1 MKLMSKKIL
10 VVDDDESIVEV
21 IQLLLESEGYQVESS
36 LNGDCIPN
44 FPGGT
49 PDLILLDVLLSGKDG
64 REICKRLKSDP
75 ETAHIPVI
83 MLSAHIDANR
93 LMRDS
98 GADDFI
104 EKPFDIDDFI
114 AVVAKH
120 AHRYTSNAEIQ

>member
-1 MKLMSKKIL
+1 MSKKIL

-36 LNGDCIPN
+36 LSGDCIPN

-49 PDLILLDVLLSGKDG
+49 PDLILLDVLISGKDG

-75 ETAHIPVI
+75 ETDHIPVI
-83 MLSAHIDANR
+83 MLSAHADADR
-93 LMRDS
+93 LMHGS

-114 AVVAKH
+114 AVVVKH
-120 AHRYTSNAEIQ
+120 TPRYTSSAEIQ

>member
-1 MKLMSKKIL
+1 MSKKIL

-36 LNGDCIPN
+36 LSGDCIPD
-44 FPGGT
+44 FPGGF

-75 ETAHIPVI
+75 KTKHIPVI
-83 MLSAHIDANR
+83 MLSAHVDANR

-120 AHRYTSNAEIQ
+120 TPRYPSSVEIQ